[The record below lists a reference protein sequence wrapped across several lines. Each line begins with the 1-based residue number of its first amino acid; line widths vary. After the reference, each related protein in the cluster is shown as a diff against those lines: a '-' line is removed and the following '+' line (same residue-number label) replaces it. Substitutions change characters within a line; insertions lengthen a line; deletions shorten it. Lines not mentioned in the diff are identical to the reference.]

1 MNNQPIVKEISVDA
15 PVSRVWK
22 AITTKEEIKHWSFD
36 IAAFEPIPGYEFRFN
51 GGNEERQFLHICV
64 VKEVI
69 ENKKLSY
76 SWSYED
82 LPGIETLVTIE
93 LFEQGP
99 GKTLVRLTHEGVDQF
114 PQDKNFARGNFEM
127 GWTEITKLLKKH
139 VETSA

>member
-1 MNNQPIVKEISVDA
+1 MNNQPIVKEISIDA
-15 PVSRVWK
+15 PVTRVWK
-22 AITTKEEIKHWSFD
+22 AITRKEEIKHWSFD

-99 GKTLVRLTHEGVDQF
+99 QTTLVRLTHEGVDQF

>member
-1 MNNQPIVKEISVDA
+1 MNSQPIVKEISINA
-15 PVSRVWK
+15 PASRIWK
-22 AITTKEEIKHWSFD
+22 AITTKEEIKQWSFD
-36 IAAFEPIPGYEFRFN
+36 IAEFEPIPGYEFRFN

-76 SWSYED
+76 SWSYDD

-93 LFEQGP
+93 LFEQSP
-99 GKTLVRLTHEGVDQF
+99 HTTLVRLTHEGVDQF

-139 VETSA
+139 VEQ

>member
-1 MNNQPIVKEISVDA
+1 MNSQPIVKEISINS
-15 PVSRVWK
+15 PVSRIWK

-36 IAAFEPIPGYEFRFN
+36 IAAFEPVPGYEFRFY
-51 GGNEERQFLHICV
+51 GGNEERRFLHICV

-76 SWSYED
+76 SWTYED

-99 GKTLVRLTHEGVDQF
+99 DSTLVRLTHEGVDKF
-114 PQDKNFARGNFEM
+114 PQDKNFARDNFEM

-139 VETSA
+139 VESEQ